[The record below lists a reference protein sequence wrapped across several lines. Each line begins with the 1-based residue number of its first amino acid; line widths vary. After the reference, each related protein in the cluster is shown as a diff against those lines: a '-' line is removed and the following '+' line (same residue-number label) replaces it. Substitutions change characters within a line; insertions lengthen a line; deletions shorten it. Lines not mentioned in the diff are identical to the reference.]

1 LGGEIASGPPPVS
14 LGRVTE
20 RTDEPGVIDFFRYL
34 GWLLGGTLSVPHD
47 YSAGSLFYGVKKQIE
62 TLDHYPSQSYRVKG
76 GIGAIAGPLIEA
88 IEERGGEIRTGSAV
102 AIWDIL
108 SDDWERDIRELF
120 PGIVEKAHWRLRS
133 FGPATLIETPGNVG
147 SSPDGH
153 PGRGRRRPL
162 PHWRTN
168 QRGED
173 HGGLRLGAGSPRA
186 LQSDHDSLT
195 SCRSDHPEEQK

>member
-20 RTDEPGVIDFFRYL
+20 RTDDPGVIDFFRYL

-62 TLDHYPSQSYRVKG
+62 TLGHYPSQSYWVKG
-76 GIGAIAGPLIEA
+76 GSGAIAGPLIEA

-102 AIWDIL
+102 AIWDIFNIL
-108 SDDWERDIRELF
+108 SDDWEGDIRELF

-147 SSPDGH
+147 SSLMDIQAEGVDGLYLI
-153 PGRGRRRPL
+153 GE
-162 PHWRTN
+162 RTSAAKIM
-168 QRGED
+168 GVY
-173 HGGLRLGAGSPRA
+173 GSAQVA
-186 LQSDHDSLT
+186 LEACNRIMT
-195 SCRSDHPEEQK
+195 R